1 MYDYRTMKTSL
12 LLIIPLMAC
21 SAIPAAATALTGSG
35 AHMPLPPSGVSTGV
49 GPVYV
54 NLPGPFTGTFSAPA
68 SAGWLG
74 SFTGTGTFPSSSAGA
89 GTSTWDFTALAAG
102 ALPTSTIFDFGDLD
116 GGSGG
121 SEKFVLRA
129 WDTSNQLITTS
140 WLEQPFLISG
150 SNPSDFIL
158 AAMPGWSLSGGA
170 YTIDGTTVTGFN
182 PNVGVFLLT
191 NQAINT
197 LEVQKFTTNYGFGIQ
212 APAATPE
219 PGSWI
224 LLGLG
229 LAALA
234 YRGRTLHAAK
244 V

>member
-1 MYDYRTMKTSL
+1 
-12 LLIIPLMAC
+12 
-21 SAIPAAATALTGSG
+21 
-35 AHMPLPPSGVSTGV
+35 
-49 GPVYV
+49 
-54 NLPGPFTGTFSAPA
+54 
-68 SAGWLG
+68 
-74 SFTGTGTFPSSSAGA
+74 
-89 GTSTWDFTALAAG
+89 
-102 ALPTSTIFDFGDLD
+102 
-116 GGSGG
+116 
-121 SEKFVLRA
+121 
-129 WDTSNQLITTS
+129 LITTS
-140 WLEQPFLISG
+140 WLEQPFLISA
-150 SNPSDFIL
+150 SNPSDLIL
-158 AAMPGWSLSGGA
+158 AAMPGWDLSGGA